1 MILATRWHE
10 EDLIGY
16 VLANDHDERWVHVR
30 LPAIA
35 ECDETI
41 ETVIGERTAER
52 LRKAGVPLPDWWRRR
67 EGEALW
73 PETLMPDPRDPDRL
87 VRVPWYDEEELAGI
101 KAELG
106 LYKWTALYQGA
117 PAPPQGEMFPASM
130 WDRADTVPPRVPLV
144 RYWDLA
150 ATKDG
155 GDETVG
161 ALLGRDDDGYVYVV
175 DIVHGR
181 WSASEVKRVLRATA
195 ERDAE
200 RFGRRVRILVE
211 QEGGSA
217 GKAWMEELLRGPLA
231 GFNAAADPP
240 VGDKVTRALGL
251 AAQQQAGYVRLVRQ
265 PLPDGSGFG
274 PQPWFDHL
282 IEQARVFPH
291 GAHDDLVDA
300 CSAAFNALTGRR
312 RRRMRTRT
320 AADRSV
326 A

>member
-1 MILATRWHE
+1 
-10 EDLIGY
+10 
-16 VLANDHDERWVHVR
+16 
-30 LPAIA
+30 
-35 ECDETI
+35 
-41 ETVIGERTAER
+41 
-52 LRKAGVPLPDWWRRR
+52 
-67 EGEALW
+67 
-73 PETLMPDPRDPDRL
+73 
-87 VRVPWYDEEELAGI
+87 
-101 KAELG
+101 
-106 LYKWTALYQGA
+106 
-117 PAPPQGEMFPASM
+117 
-130 WDRADTVPPRVPLV
+130 ADTVPPRVPLV

-155 GDETVG
+155 GDETDG
-161 ALLGRDDDGYVYVV
+161 APRGRVDDGCVYVV
-175 DIVHGR
+175 DIVHGG
-181 WSASEVKRVLRATA
+181 WSASAAQLVLRGPAA
-195 ERDAE
+195 GGAE
-200 RFGRRVRILVE
+200 RFSRRVTAQVGR
-211 QEGGSA
+211 EGGAA